1 MHDLHLSKIY
11 SRDNLDQTR
20 HLVIEKMKIILYDDH
35 MRINLNVLEKIGA
48 AKGSFYISY
57 ENIVSTFSE
66 PPHSQLGLKIA
77 GTNLPRILEL
87 GTYLAERQKQF
98 WYTRKRKYDFLVLVL
113 KSNFYSKIILE
124 LQDSKEIAD
133 KLNGLLDRK

>member
-1 MHDLHLSKIY
+1 M
-11 SRDNLDQTR
+11 
-20 HLVIEKMKIILYDDH
+20 
-35 MRINLNVLEKIGA
+35 LEKIGA
-48 AKGSFYISY
+48 AKGSFYIRY
-57 ENIVSTFSE
+57 ENIVSAFSE

-77 GTNLPRILEL
+77 GTNFPRILEL

-98 WYTRKRKYDFLVLVL
+98 WYTRKRKHDFLVLVL

-133 KLNGLLDRK
+133 KLNELLEKK